1 MSEIYNEGSIKRS
14 EISHEM
20 RSAYLKYSMSV
31 IVGRAL
37 PDVRDGLKPVHRRI
51 LYSMYEQGV
60 THDKPYKKSARSV
73 GDIMGKYHPHGDS
86 AIYDSLVRMAQDF
99 SMRYPFIDGHGNFGS
114 IDGDSAAAMR
124 YTEARLDK
132 FALEMMRDIDKD
144 TVDFVPNY
152 DGEEQEPA
160 VLPAVV
166 PNLLLNGSSGIA
178 VGMATNIPPHNLV
191 EVADGINALIDNPEL
206 EIEQLL
212 HYIKGPDF
220 PTAGLIL
227 GRQGIIDTYKTG
239 RGAIKMRAK
248 THIEVTAKGRQ
259 RIVVTELPYQVNKAR
274 LIERMAGLVRDKVIE
289 GITEIRDESSRDG
302 IRIVIELK
310 SDAVAKVILNRL
322 YKHTQMQDTFG
333 AIMIALVDG
342 EPKTL
347 NLKEILQC
355 YIKHQQEVVVRRS
368 RFELAKAQERAHIL
382 EGLKIAIDFIDEVV
396 ATIRSAASPD
406 EARTALMERFGLSFK
421 QASAIL
427 EMRLRALTGLEHG
440 KIDAEYAELIKTI
453 AYLEQLISSERMI
466 LGVIKEQLVGLKT
479 RFGDERRTTIVGDE
493 GAPME
498 DEDLIAQ
505 EDMVITIS
513 HAGYIKRLNL
523 NTYRQQKRG
532 GRGVTGMTTREEDF
546 VEQLFVAS
554 THDYLLIF
562 TSRGRCFRLK
572 VHEIPEVSRTAK
584 GSALV
589 NLLALDANEK
599 LRTVI
604 PVRDLNQQ
612 AYLVYATKKGVIKK
626 TALDQLNSR
635 QNGINSINLDADDDL
650 IAVLLTEGS
659 SDLLLCTQ
667 QGMVCR
673 FNEADVRPMGRLARG
688 IRGITLTGDDSV
700 VALTRAEE
708 QSFLLVVSEKGFG
721 KRTKLT
727 LENYRRITRGGKGV
741 HTLRCNEKTGPLV
754 AAMNVRE
761 SDELMLIT
769 KGGIVIRIKA
779 KDVSEQGRMT
789 QGVTLINLGAEDSV
803 VDVARVMTKD
813 EESKQ
818 AAKTEGLEVRDAEE
832 DTAPTLIVNPEA
844 ANNLLK
850 RQMGQLLDRAE
861 QDAKDDN
868 NDNNDNNDDK

>member
-1 MSEIYNEGSIKRS
+1 MSEIYNDGNIKRS
-14 EISHEM
+14 EISKEM
-20 RSAYLKYSMSV
+20 RSAYLRYSMSV

-51 LYSMYEQGV
+51 LYGMYEQGV
-60 THDKPYKKSARSV
+60 TPDKPYKKSARSV

-86 AIYDSLVRMAQDF
+86 AIYDSMVRMAQDF
-99 SMRYPFIDGHGNFGS
+99 SMRYPMIDGHGNFGS

-166 PNLLLNGSSGIA
+166 PNLLVNGSSGIA
-178 VGMATNIPPHNLV
+178 VGMATNIPTHNLS
-191 EVADGINALIDNPEL
+191 EVVDGICALIDNPEI
-206 EIEQLL
+206 EIDELM

-227 GRQGIIDTYKTG
+227 GTDGIKEAYRTG
-239 RGAIKMRAK
+239 RGAIRMRAK
-248 THIEVTAKGRQ
+248 THIEVTARGKQ
-259 RIVVTELPYQVNKAR
+259 RIVITELPYQVNKAR
-274 LIERMAGLVRDKVIE
+274 LIEKIAQLVRDKQLE
-289 GITEIRDESSRDG
+289 GITELRDETSRDG
-302 IRIVIELK
+302 VRVVIELK
-310 SDAVAKVILNRL
+310 ADVVAQIMLNRL

-342 EPKTL
+342 VPQTL
-347 NLKEILQC
+347 NLKQILEC
-355 YIKHQQEVVVRRS
+355 YVKHQKEVVTRRS

-382 EGLKIAIDFIDEVV
+382 EGLKIAIDYIDEVV
-396 ATIRSAASPD
+396 ATIRNAANPE

-453 AYLEQLISSERMI
+453 AYLEQVLASERMV
-466 LGVIKEQLVGLKT
+466 LGIIREQLIQLKEK
-479 RFGDERRTTIVGDE
+479 FGDERRTTIVGDE
-493 GAPME
+493 GEMN

-523 NTYRQQKRG
+523 NTYRQQRRG
-532 GRGVTGMTTREEDF
+532 GRGVTGMTTRDEDF
-546 VEQLFVAS
+546 VEQMFIAS

-572 VHEIPEVSRTAK
+572 VHEIPEVSRTAR

-604 PVRDLNQQ
+604 PIKSFDQGG
-612 AYLVYATKKGVIKK
+612 YLVMATRAGIVKK
-626 TALDQLNSR
+626 TALDQFNSR
-635 QNGINSINLDADDDL
+635 NNGIIALTLDDDDDL
-650 IAVLLTEGS
+650 IAVMLTDGN
-659 SDLLLCTQ
+659 SDLMLSTA
-667 QGMVCR
+667 QGLVIR
-673 FNEADVRPMGRLARG
+673 FSETDVRPMGRSARG
-688 IRGITLTGDDSV
+688 LKGITLNAGDRL
-700 VALTRAEE
+700 VAMTKAEE
-708 QSFLLVVSEKGFG
+708 HSFLLVVSEKGFG
-721 KRTKLT
+721 KRTL
-727 LENYRRITRGGKGV
+727 LSLDNYRRITRGGKGV
-741 HTLRCNEKTGPLV
+741 HTLRCNEKTGSLV
-754 AAMNVRE
+754 TAMNVKE
-761 SDELMLIT
+761 GDELMLIT
-769 KGGIVIRIKA
+769 KNGIIIRINTSGI
-779 KDVSEQGRMT
+779 SEQGRMT
-789 QGVTLINLGAEDSV
+789 QGVTLINLDEDDQV
-803 VDVARVMTKD
+803 MDVARVMTK
-813 EESKQ
+813 EREPAG
-818 AAKTEGLEVRDAEE
+818 AASAAEVVAEDAAAPAQLGLKSEIDDAAEEVRQ
-832 DTAPTLIVNPEA
+832 ISM
-844 ANNLLK
+844 LLE
-850 RQMGQLLDRAE
+850 RAE
-861 QDAKDDN
+861 ADAKDEQ
-868 NDNNDNNDDK
+868 

>member
-1 MSEIYNEGSIKRS
+1 MSEIYNDGNIKRS
-14 EISHEM
+14 EISKEM
-20 RSAYLKYSMSV
+20 RSAYLRYSMSV

-51 LYSMYEQGV
+51 LYGMYEQGV
-60 THDKPYKKSARSV
+60 TPDKPYKKSARSV

-86 AIYDSLVRMAQDF
+86 AIYDSMVRMAQDF
-99 SMRYPFIDGHGNFGS
+99 SMRYPMIDGHGNFGS

-166 PNLLLNGSSGIA
+166 PNLLVNGSSGIA
-178 VGMATNIPPHNLV
+178 VGMATNIPTHNLS
-191 EVADGINALIDNPEL
+191 EVVDGICALIDNPEI
-206 EIEQLL
+206 EIDELM

-227 GRQGIIDTYKTG
+227 GTDGIKEAYRTG
-239 RGAIKMRAK
+239 RGAIRMRAK
-248 THIEVTAKGRQ
+248 THIEVTARGKQ
-259 RIVVTELPYQVNKAR
+259 RIVITELPYQVNKAR
-274 LIERMAGLVRDKVIE
+274 LIEKIAQLVRDKQLE
-289 GITEIRDESSRDG
+289 GITELRDETSRDG
-302 IRIVIELK
+302 VRVVIELK
-310 SDAVAKVILNRL
+310 ADVVAQIMLNRL

-342 EPKTL
+342 VPQTL
-347 NLKEILQC
+347 NLKQILEC
-355 YIKHQQEVVVRRS
+355 YVKHQKEVVTRRS

-382 EGLKIAIDFIDEVV
+382 EGLKIAIDYIDEVV
-396 ATIRSAASPD
+396 ATIRNAANPE

-453 AYLEQLISSERMI
+453 AYLEQVLASERMV
-466 LGVIKEQLVGLKT
+466 LGIIREQLIQLKEK
-479 RFGDERRTTIVGDE
+479 FGDERRTTIVGDE
-493 GAPME
+493 GEMN

-523 NTYRQQKRG
+523 NTYRQQRRG
-532 GRGVTGMTTREEDF
+532 GRGVTGMTTRDEDF
-546 VEQLFVAS
+546 VEQMFIAS

-572 VHEIPEVSRTAK
+572 VHEIPEVSRTAR

-604 PVRDLNQQ
+604 PIKSFDQGG
-612 AYLVYATKKGVIKK
+612 YLVMATRAGIVKK
-626 TALDQLNSR
+626 TALDQFNSR
-635 QNGINSINLDADDDL
+635 NNGIIALTLDDDDDL
-650 IAVLLTEGS
+650 IAVMLTDGN
-659 SDLLLCTQ
+659 SDLMLSTA
-667 QGMVCR
+667 QGLVIR
-673 FNEADVRPMGRLARG
+673 FSETDVRPMGRSARG
-688 IRGITLTGDDSV
+688 LKGITLNAGDRL
-700 VALTRAEE
+700 VAMTKAEE
-708 QSFLLVVSEKGFG
+708 HSFLLVVSEKGFG
-721 KRTKLT
+721 KRTL
-727 LENYRRITRGGKGV
+727 LSLDNYRRITRGGKGV
-741 HTLRCNEKTGPLV
+741 HTLRCNEKTGSLV
-754 AAMNVRE
+754 TAMNVKE
-761 SDELMLIT
+761 GDELMLIT
-769 KGGIVIRIKA
+769 KNGIIIRINTSGI
-779 KDVSEQGRMT
+779 SEQGRMT
-789 QGVTLINLGAEDSV
+789 QGVTLINLDEDDQV
-803 VDVARVMTKD
+803 MDVARVMTKEREPAGAAPAAEVVA
-813 EESKQ
+813 EE
-818 AAKTEGLEVRDAEE
+818 AAAPAQLGLKSEIDDAAEEVRQ
-832 DTAPTLIVNPEA
+832 ISM
-844 ANNLLK
+844 LLE
-850 RQMGQLLDRAE
+850 RAE
-861 QDAKDDN
+861 ADAKDEQ
-868 NDNNDNNDDK
+868 